1 MLDSDRFPAFSARAV
16 HCPIAVETAR
26 TKERWA
32 FTRALVHSV
41 PAESMHFSSYSG
53 RRGAGSAAVSRR
65 VAIVSAKLERVHARA
80 NENHSNSGQ
89 RDRRAHARRPRSLIF
104 IDASYEPLTEDVSVD
119 TLSLLTTTYL
129 LLKSLSLSTTAFGNT
144 KLRRA
149 AWSRY
154 N

>member
-53 RRGAGSAAVSRR
+53 RGGAGSSAVSRQ
-65 VAIVSAKLERVHARA
+65 VDIVSAKLERVHARA
-80 NENHSNSGQ
+80 RTKTTRTAGSETAE
-89 RDRRAHARRPRSLIF
+89 RMRADRAH
-104 IDASYEPLTEDVSVD
+104 
-119 TLSLLTTTYL
+119 
-129 LLKSLSLSTTAFGNT
+129 
-144 KLRRA
+144 
-149 AWSRY
+149 
-154 N
+154 